1 MLDVPVV
8 SGFVIRLPGP
18 SFNVGQKQVV
28 RNYREAAARRFTS
41 LRMDSLHGA
50 SSAARRAQ
58 ASASCVE
65 DVQGGEFDF
74 GEAQEQLAGD
84 GVAAS
89 EVSTQFL
96 PLSSLVCP

>member
-1 MLDVPVV
+1 MNEISALRKAGKAPVLFKRSV
-8 SGFVIRLPGP
+8 RTGDTAEPASMQEGP
-18 SFNVGQKQVV
+18 
-28 RNYREAAARRFTS
+28 TT
-41 LRMDSLHGA
+41 
-50 SSAARRAQ
+50 Q

-84 GVAAS
+84 DVAAS

>member
-1 MLDVPVV
+1 MQE
-8 SGFVIRLPGP
+8 GP
-18 SFNVGQKQVV
+18 
-28 RNYREAAARRFTS
+28 TT
-41 LRMDSLHGA
+41 
-50 SSAARRAQ
+50 Q
-58 ASASCVE
+58 AGASCVE
-65 DVQGGEFDF
+65 DVQGGELDF

>member
-1 MLDVPVV
+1 MQE
-8 SGFVIRLPGP
+8 GP
-18 SFNVGQKQVV
+18 
-28 RNYREAAARRFTS
+28 TT
-41 LRMDSLHGA
+41 
-50 SSAARRAQ
+50 Q

-84 GVAAS
+84 DVA

>member
-1 MLDVPVV
+1 MQE
-8 SGFVIRLPGP
+8 GP
-18 SFNVGQKQVV
+18 
-28 RNYREAAARRFTS
+28 TT
-41 LRMDSLHGA
+41 
-50 SSAARRAQ
+50 Q

-84 GVAAS
+84 DVAAFVAFS